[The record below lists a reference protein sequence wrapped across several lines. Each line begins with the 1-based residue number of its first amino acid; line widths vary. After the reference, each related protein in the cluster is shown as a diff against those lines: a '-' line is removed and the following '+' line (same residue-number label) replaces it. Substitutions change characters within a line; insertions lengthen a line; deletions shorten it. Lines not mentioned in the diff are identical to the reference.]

1 MKIEVD
7 DLSLSISSKKIL
19 EDVSINLN
27 NKEFVGLVGPN
38 GSGKSTLLKAIYRI
52 LKPSSGSIFIN
63 GKDISKL
70 SIKSTSRE
78 MAVVS
83 QFNEQ
88 NFEFKVIDMV
98 LLGRTPHKKA
108 FEMDNKEDFRISMD
122 ALKKVS
128 MEDYYNREFSTLS
141 GGEKQ
146 RVLLARSLAQNV
158 DILIL
163 DEPTNHLD
171 IKHQL
176 QILELVKS
184 LNITVLAAL
193 HDLNLASNYCDR
205 IYVLNNGNIVSS
217 GYPEEVL
224 TERMIKDVFGVN
236 SEVSLHP
243 KTNKLN
249 VVYLSNSI

>member
-1 MKIEVD
+1 MKIKVD
-7 DLSLSISSKKIL
+7 NLSLNIGSKKIL
-19 EDVSINLN
+19 EDVFLNLN

-38 GSGKSTLLKAIYRI
+38 GSGKSTLLKTIYRI
-52 LKPSSGSIFIN
+52 LTPSNGSIFIN

-88 NFEFKVIDMV
+88 NFEFKVLDMV
-98 LLGRTPHKKA
+98 LLGRTPHKKP
-108 FEMDNKEDFRISMD
+108 FEMDNKEDFRISMES
-122 ALKKVS
+122 LKKVS
-128 MEDYYNREFSTLS
+128 MEDYYNRDFSTLS

-146 RVLLARSLAQNV
+146 RVLLARALAQSV

-171 IKHQL
+171 IKYQI

-193 HDLNLASNYCDR
+193 HDLNLASNYCDK
-205 IYVLNNGNIVSS
+205 IYVLNDGNIVLS

-224 TERMIKDVFGVN
+224 TEDMIKNVFEVN

-249 VVYLSNSI
+249 VVYLSC